1 MQQAIECTN
10 CGAKMTPQFDG
21 RVYVCPFC
29 QMKIQVAIGADQIA
43 AGMAVDLT
51 NIDAFLQRLA
61 NALYQGFREYSRI
74 EANGQTIMS
83 LELNLEPEVFMAKRE
98 GHRVVTQ
105 HKKVVRGIALKTATL
120 PIDRWYEML
129 TQALARHANENS
141 RAAWVLGQIGG
152 GGGR

>member
-10 CGAKMTPQFDG
+10 CGAKMTPAFDG
-21 RVYVCPFC
+21 RVYACPFC
-29 QMKIQVAIGADQIA
+29 QTKVQVAIGADQIA

-51 NIDAFLQRLA
+51 NIDAFLLRLA
-61 NALYQGFREYSRI
+61 NALHQGFKEYSRI

-83 LELNLEPEVFMAKRE
+83 LELNLEPEVFMARRE

-129 TQALARHANENS
+129 THALARHANENS

-152 GGGR
+152 GR

>member
-1 MQQAIECTN
+1 MQQAIKCEN
-10 CGAKMTPQFDG
+10 CGAMMTPQFDG
-21 RVYVCPFC
+21 RRYVCSFC
-29 QMKIQVAIGADQIA
+29 QTQIQVAIGADQIA
-43 AGMAVDLT
+43 AGMAVDLS
-51 NIDAFLQRLA
+51 NVEAFLARLA
-61 NALYQGFREYSRI
+61 NALHQGFREYSRI
-74 EANGQTIMS
+74 EANGQTIVS

-105 HKKVVRGIALKTATL
+105 HKKVVRGIALKTSTL

-152 GGGR
+152 GGR